1 MANRMWGGRFG
12 QGPDAIMEE
21 INASIDF
28 DKELWRQDIAGSKV
42 HAAMLSKQGIIT
54 AKDAKAIARGLNTV
68 AGEIEAGSFNFSR
81 ALEDI
86 HMNVESR
93 LAELLGPAAGRLHT

>member
-1 MANRMWGGRFG
+1 
-12 QGPDAIMEE
+12 MEK

-28 DKELWRQDIAGSKV
+28 DRRLYAHDIAASIAHCK
-42 HAAMLSKQGIIT
+42 MLGDTGIIT
-54 AKDAKAIARGLNTV
+54 PAEASEICAGLANVKDEID
-68 AGEIEAGSFNFSR
+68 AGTFTFSR

-93 LAELLGPAAGRLHT
+93 PQ